1 MSQLAL
7 EQQWFYRVCVCVC
20 ACVYKPGI
28 RGHADHTLPLG
39 RNIGPRTRHLYNFA
53 GVQQTVAVRVA
64 DCGRETAARG
74 V

>member
-1 MSQLAL
+1 MSQPAL
-7 EQQWFYRVCVCVC
+7 EDCVRERV
-20 ACVYKPGI
+20 YQPGI

-39 RNIGPRTRHLYNFA
+39 RNVGPGTRHLHDLA

-64 DCGRETAARG
+64 DCGEGEGAATG